1 MTLKNTLITL
11 LALLLVNCSEK
22 NDLKEILQVEYAGKL
37 ISSGKNR
44 PQINLRKDNLRDLII
59 LLHHRVQINDI
70 KSYFAWDDEEL
81 NKRLNLL
88 IENDFIKYH
97 ESEIYL
103 PTSMVIDQ
111 AQGEILQQQTKS
123 IAGPIS
129 EIIIKRMPEIKK
141 YYYELEFF
149 EGITFEEASFLVISD
164 VLLDNWQINNV
175 EEIFLKTDRTDRH
188 GMNYYHSF
196 QEKTKKNDKESFGIY
211 GNQMWGYGKFQIGI
225 YGNKRSTSVNFLTLK
240 KKDFIDMFDMPETT
254 SVYDFKGSLLETI
267 VHYSESSDHLMD
279 ATHKEGFN
287 RIDLMDEDKLKIP
300 VMNRRD
306 YTALSELSLLVTEDL
321 VNVLEQNRDI
331 LHANYL
337 NSIYSNEITFEEYF
351 IWWYHFLYSE
361 VTDILVEKGFIK
373 IPSSGITT
381 YVINWL

>member
-11 LALLLVNCSEK
+11 FALLLVNCSEK
-22 NDLKEILQVEYAGKL
+22 NDLKEILQVEYVGKL

-59 LLHHRVQINDI
+59 LLHHRVEINDI
-70 KSYFAWDDEEL
+70 KSFFAWDDEEL

-88 IENDFIKYH
+88 ILNDFIKYH

-123 IAGPIS
+123 IAGPVS

-196 QEKTKKNDKESFGIY
+196 QEKTKKNDKEAFGIY

-240 KKDFIDMFDMPETT
+240 KKDLIEMFDMPETT

-267 VHYSESSDHLMD
+267 VQYSESSDHLID

-306 YTALSELSLLVTEDL
+306 YTALSELSLLLTEDL

-331 LHANYL
+331 LYANYL

-361 VTDILVEKGFIK
+361 VTNILVKKGFIK

-381 YVINWL
+381 YVINWS